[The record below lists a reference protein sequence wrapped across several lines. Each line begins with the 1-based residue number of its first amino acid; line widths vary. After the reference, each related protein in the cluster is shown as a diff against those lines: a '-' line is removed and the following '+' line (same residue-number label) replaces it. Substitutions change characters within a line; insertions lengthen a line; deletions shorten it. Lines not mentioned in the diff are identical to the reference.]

1 MSDLRAELT
10 EILDEAEW
18 DWLIPHV
25 QRDAVIVVA
34 PDLDL
39 LDVGVAI
46 AGDNIALVQQWI
58 DQQLIAKP
66 SEVQIGEWNTNA
78 LGGLEQSHN
87 RFHTL
92 ILQPYV
98 LVQEIAKQDG

>member
-34 PDLDL
+34 LDLDL

-46 AGDNIALVQQWI
+46 ASDNISLVQQWI

-66 SEVQIGEWNTNA
+66 SEVQIGEWNSYA
-78 LGGLEQSHN
+78 LSGLNERSK

-98 LVQEIAKQDG
+98 LVQEIVA

>member
-18 DWLIPHV
+18 EWLIPHV
-25 QRDAVIVVA
+25 KRDAVIVVA
-34 PDLDL
+34 EDLDL

-46 AGDNIALVQQWI
+46 ASDQISSVQQWI
-58 DQQLIAKP
+58 DQQLMAKP
-66 SEVQIGEWNTNA
+66 SDTQLGNWNSDRTK
-78 LGGLEQSHN
+78 

-92 ILQPYV
+92 IIQPYV
-98 LVQEIAKQDG
+98 LVKEMAA